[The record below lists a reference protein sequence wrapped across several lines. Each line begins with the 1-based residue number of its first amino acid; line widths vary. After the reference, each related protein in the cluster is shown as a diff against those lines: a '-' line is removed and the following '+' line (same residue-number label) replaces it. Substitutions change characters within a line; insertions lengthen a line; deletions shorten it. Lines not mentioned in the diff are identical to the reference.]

1 MKKIFRKP
9 FRVSFTKNILLIL
22 GILVAGYLVV
32 ILSLKAVTRHNQE
45 LTVPD
50 FSGMSL
56 EEAGALA
63 GAEGLRIDVT
73 DSVYIRGME
82 RGSVSRQNPL
92 PGSKVKKNR
101 RILLVIN
108 SVIPRQS
115 VVPSVTGY
123 SLRQAKAELMSRG
136 LQLGKLIYVN
146 DIATNNVLSQLHN
159 NSEIAA
165 GTKIESGAVI
175 DLVVGLNDTDNITYI
190 PYVIGSRYMNAVNSI
205 HDSSL
210 NIEALHFD
218 NTVADYS
225 DSLDAVVYRQ
235 LPEMSEEP
243 YRMGASVTLYLTKDS
258 RKVPPRP
265 EPETVIE

>member
-1 MKKIFRKP
+1 MSINGFFRNWI
-9 FRVSFTKNILLIL
+9 VKNILGAILLITAL
-22 GILVAGYLVV
+22 LIAAFFLLKVV
-32 ILSLKAVTRHNQE
+32 TKHNQE
-45 LTVPD
+45 LEVPD
-50 FSGMSL
+50 FNNMTVAEAEATAALHGMR
-56 EEAGALA
+56 
-63 GAEGLRIDVT
+63 AEVV
-73 DSVYIRGME
+73 DSVYIRRMA
-82 RGSVSRQNPL
+82 RGTVFKQNPEA
-92 PGSKVKKNR
+92 GSMVKKGR
-101 RILLVIN
+101 RILMTINAVLPKSITMPDLV
-108 SVIPRQS
+108 
-115 VVPSVTGY
+115 GY
-123 SLRQAKAELMSRG
+123 SMRQAKAELMSRG